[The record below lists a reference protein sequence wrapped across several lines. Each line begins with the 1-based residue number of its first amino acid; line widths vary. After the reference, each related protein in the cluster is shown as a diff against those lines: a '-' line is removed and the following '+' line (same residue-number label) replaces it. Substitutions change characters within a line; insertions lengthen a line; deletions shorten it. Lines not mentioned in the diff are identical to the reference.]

1 MANGGRIG
9 QLPDDL
15 IGNEGLPSRVVSNER
30 LEMLEQQI
38 RRNTHVD
45 SLRQEGDAL
54 PAIPQRDGQ
63 ATKSLM
69 AGITVSGASSMSQW
83 PTPVTT
89 LPRTSDA
96 TSLACS
102 MRKVPPAFSPD
113 RTSSGMASR
122 VLPMRAKSSP
132 SRSKLREYSKPARM
146 APCCAY
152 ARA

>member
-1 MANGGRIG
+1 MANRGRIG

-15 IGNEGLPSRVVSNER
+15 IGNQGLPSRVVGNER
-30 LEMLEQQI
+30 LEMLQQQI
-38 RRNTHVD
+38 RRNTHVN

-54 PAIPQRDGQ
+54 PAVPQRGSQ

-96 TSLACS
+96 TSFACS
-102 MRKVPPAFSPD
+102 MRKAPPAFSPD
-113 RTSSGMASR
+113 STSSGRVIR
-122 VLPMRAKSSP
+122 VLPTRAKSSA
-132 SRSKLREYSKPARM
+132 SRSELREYPNPARM
-146 APCCAY
+146 APGWA
-152 ARA
+152 

>member
-38 RRNTHVD
+38 RRNTHVS

-54 PAIPQRDGQ
+54 PAVPQRDGE
-63 ATKSLM
+63 ATKSVM
-69 AGITVSGASSMSQW
+69 AGITVAEAPSMGQW
-83 PTPVTT
+83 RTRVTT
-89 LPRTSDA
+89 LPRTPDA

-113 RTSSGMASR
+113 RTSSGMVSR
-122 VLPMRAKSSP
+122 VLPMRAKSSA
-132 SRSKLREYSKPARM
+132 SRSKLRKYSKPACM
-146 APCCAY
+146 APGWA
-152 ARA
+152 

>member
-38 RRNTHVD
+38 RRNTHVN

-69 AGITVSGASSMSQW
+69 AVLTGSGASSMSPR
-83 PTPVTT
+83 PTPEPN
-89 LPRTSDA
+89 LPRTYLA
-96 TSLACS
+96 TTMS
-102 MRKVPPAFSPD
+102 MHPRKQLPP
-113 RTSSGMASR
+113 
-122 VLPMRAKSSP
+122 
-132 SRSKLREYSKPARM
+132 
-146 APCCAY
+146 
-152 ARA
+152 